1 MKLLKLM
8 FICHEKEFIYKF
20 IDLIKTNGFLFN
32 RLVKVYKNYIVPPN
46 FASVKFASLETKFP
60 NIAKE
65 SNLIPFALYIA
76 VYTLLVINFFHI
88 HFKFV
93 FLSPQIRFKFA
104 SYSFIIKFTPNLA
117 MMIYSYGL
125 HEEKIKTPLVTASK
139 ISVLSLSQCQAH
151 CAKKSFFLGI
161 AIVMSSTK

>member
-8 FICHEKEFIYKF
+8 FICHEKEFTYKF
-20 IDLIKTNGFLFN
+20 IDLIN
-32 RLVKVYKNYIVPPN
+32 RLVKVHKNYILSPC
-46 FASVKFASLETKFP
+46 FASVKFASLETKFA

-88 HFKFV
+88 RFKFAS
-93 FLSPQIRFKFA
+93 LSPQIRFKFA

-117 MMIYSYGL
+117 MMIYSY
-125 HEEKIKTPLVTASK
+125 VTASK
-139 ISVLSLSQCQAH
+139 ISVLFLCQCQAH
-151 CAKKSFFLGI
+151 CAKKSFFFGN
-161 AIVMSSTK
+161 SHHYESTK